1 MDELK
6 ARKIAAVRDW
16 IDAWNAHDVERVLGH
31 YAENVVLVAEGV
43 RTRLGRADATA
54 RGKDE
59 LRDHFRLGLAR
70 DPELHFELEAL
81 FFSPAGYAVA
91 YRRSV
96 ARRSLDVVEW
106 DEAGLARSIVVF
118 DDDARQG

>member
-1 MDELK
+1 LPRGCERGSG
-6 ARKIAAVRDW
+6 ARTGPRA
-16 IDAWNAHDVERVLGH
+16 G
-31 YAENVVLVAEGV
+31 
-43 RTRLGRADATA
+43 RTSSATTFGSGSPA
-54 RGKDE
+54 IRS
-59 LRDHFRLGLAR
+59 
-70 DPELHFELEAL
+70 HFELEAL

-106 DEAGLARSIVVF
+106 GEKGLARSIVVF